1 MNLPTS
7 LSCLKSLQ
15 TTARAIILKQVIEI
29 HAFTKDSPGS
39 PRLSQRK
46 SRRLSHGVRPCSVCF
61 SPAYPPC
68 YFPIVSPSFI
78 SLLIC
83 SAHEAHS
90 SRKDFMF
97 AISTGDA
104 SLRHLPGFLPRCRVL
119 THTPSSPAVRGL
131 PAPAPPKQSQVPFLA
146 LFFSMVLT
154 TVLCPVSFTD
164 FFFLVCFCTQD

>member
-90 SRKDFMF
+90 SCKDFIF

-104 SLRHLPGFLPRCRVL
+104 SLRHLPGFLPHCRVL

-131 PAPAPPKQSQVPFLA
+131 PATPHPTVPGPLPCFIFLHGTYYRLVSC
-146 LFFSMVLT
+146 LFY
-154 TVLCPVSFTD
+154 
-164 FFFLVCFCTQD
+164 